1 MLHYMLYNMKRI
13 YLFIFVMVMSVTMI
27 QAEQYVENISCQTL
41 INWGL
46 APAHYCDCSED
57 SKTFSFPLDLQL
69 AKTVWYN
76 AKLKDVKNG
85 ITAYLYAD
93 CEVKIDLYMECIS
106 SYVAYSYTLS
116 PNQTRDIDGKKIEE
130 KIASTG
136 VSLSDDTKVHLKIYP
151 VGGTGG
157 RVICMPYNQGYH
169 STCSDCLA
177 IFPEMTIVSS
187 HADDVFYLDP
197 AYIPTDKGLAVS
209 WQGSDAAPCHLRI
222 TRATCDGEL
231 LAEADIVAEPY
242 NIPINL
248 LERARV
254 DGERLYFHFS
264 HDASAVGRICLLE
277 YEIKTPT
284 ALTDITPTI
293 EAQIVI
299 DRNGM
304 MYIRRGNERY
314 TVLGNKL

>member
-1 MLHYMLYNMKRI
+1 MMKRI
-13 YLFIFVMVMSVTMI
+13 YILTVFVLTAMPALLAEHTAIAPDRVTS
-27 QAEQYVENISCQTL
+27 ACEWLRKLS
-41 INWGL
+41 GL
-46 APAHYCDCSED
+46 PTHYCYCLEESH
-57 SKTFSFPLDLQL
+57 TFAFPLDTRITG
-69 AKTVWYN
+69 AVWYT
-76 AKLKDVKNG
+76 AKLGDVKQG

-93 CEVKIDLYMECIS
+93 CEVKIDIYSLCS
-106 SYVAYSYTLS
+106 SDNAMYSYTLS
-116 PNQTRDIDGKKIEE
+116 PNQTRDINSDAIEN
-130 KIASTG
+130 KLASMG
-136 VSLSDDTKVHLKIYP
+136 VEDISDYTPVHLKIYP

-177 IFPEMTIVSS
+177 IFPEMIIVSS

-197 AYIPTDKGLAVS
+197 AYIPTDKGLSVS
-209 WQGSDAAPCHLRI
+209 WQGSDDAPCHLRI

-231 LAEADIVAEPY
+231 LAEADIVAEPC
-242 NIPINL
+242 NIPIHL
-248 LERARV
+248 LERVRV

-284 ALTDITPTI
+284 DLTDITPTI

>member
-1 MLHYMLYNMKRI
+1 MMKRI
-13 YLFIFVMVMSVTMI
+13 YILTVFVLTAMPALLAEHTTIAPDRVTS
-27 QAEQYVENISCQTL
+27 ACEWLRKLS
-41 INWGL
+41 GL
-46 APAHYCDCSED
+46 PTHYCYCLEESH
-57 SKTFSFPLDLQL
+57 TFAFPLD
-69 AKTVWYN
+69 TRITGPVWYT
-76 AKLKDVKNG
+76 ATLGDVKQG

-93 CEVKIDLYMECIS
+93 CEVKIDIYSLCS
-106 SYVAYSYTLS
+106 SDNAMYSYTLS
-116 PNQTRDIDGKKIEE
+116 PNQTRDINSDAIEN
-130 KIASTG
+130 KLASMG
-136 VSLSDDTKVHLKIYP
+136 IEDISDYTPVHLKIYP

-169 STCSDCLA
+169 STCSNCLA
-177 IFPEMTIVSS
+177 IFTEMTIVSS

-197 AYIPTDKGLAVS
+197 AYIPTDKGLSVS
-209 WQGSDAAPCHLRI
+209 WQGSDATPCHLRI

-231 LAEADIVAEPY
+231 LAEADGAAEPY

-299 DRNGM
+299 DRNGV

>member
-1 MLHYMLYNMKRI
+1 MMKRI
-13 YLFIFVMVMSVTMI
+13 YILTVFVLTAMPALLAEHTTIAPDRVTS
-27 QAEQYVENISCQTL
+27 ACEWLRKLS
-41 INWGL
+41 GL
-46 APAHYCDCSED
+46 PTHYCYCLEESH
-57 SKTFSFPLDLQL
+57 TFAFPLD
-69 AKTVWYN
+69 TRITGSVWYT
-76 AKLKDVKNG
+76 ATLGDVKQG

-93 CEVKIDLYMECIS
+93 CEVKIDIYSLCS
-106 SYVAYSYTLS
+106 SDNAMYSYTLS
-116 PNQTRDIDGKKIEE
+116 PNQTRDINSDAIEN
-130 KIASTG
+130 KLASMG
-136 VSLSDDTKVHLKIYP
+136 IEDISDYTPVHLKIYP

-197 AYIPTDKGLAVS
+197 AYIPTDKGLSVS
-209 WQGSDAAPCHLRI
+209 WQESDAAPCHLRI

-264 HDASAVGRICLLE
+264 HDASTVGRICLLE

-314 TVLGNKL
+314 TILGNKL

>member
-1 MLHYMLYNMKRI
+1 MKRFNLLI
-13 YLFIFVMVMSVTMI
+13 LLLVSAMTSVV
-27 QAEQYVENISCQTL
+27 AEQTPTAPDQVSSMCEWLRKLSG
-41 INWGL
+41 W
-46 APAHYCDCSED
+46 PAHYCYCSEE
-57 SKTFSFPLDLQL
+57 SHTFGFPLDT
-69 AKTVWYN
+69 KITETVWYN
-76 AKLKDVKNG
+76 ATLGDVKQG

-93 CEVKIDLYMECIS
+93 CEVKLDIYSLCS
-106 SYVAYSYTLS
+106 SANAMYSYTLS
-116 PNQTRDIDGKKIEE
+116 PNQTRDINSDAIEN
-130 KIASTG
+130 KLASLG
-136 VSLSDDTKVHLKIYP
+136 VQDISDYTPVHIKIYP

-197 AYIPTDKGLAVS
+197 TYIPQGKGLAVS
-209 WQGSDAAPCHLRI
+209 WNEPNAIPCHLKI

-231 LAEADIVAEPY
+231 LAEADIATGEQSY
-242 NIPINL
+242 HIDINI
-248 LERARV
+248 LENARV
-254 DGERLYFHFS
+254 AGERLYLHFT
-264 HDASAVGRICLLE
+264 HDASAVGRILLQE
-277 YEIKTPT
+277 YENTPT
-284 ALTDITPTI
+284 SLIDVITEL
-293 EAQIVI
+293 EAQIII

>member
-1 MLHYMLYNMKRI
+1 MKRI
-13 YLFIFVMVMSVTMI
+13 YILTVILVTAISFI
-27 QAEQYVENISCQTL
+27 QAEHTATVPDKVSSTCEWIRKIS
-41 INWGL
+41 GL
-46 APAHYCDCSED
+46 PTHYCYCLEESH
-57 SKTFSFPLDLQL
+57 TFAFPLDIRI
-69 AKTVWYN
+69 TEPVWYT
-76 AKLKDVKNG
+76 ATLGDVKQG

-93 CEVKIDLYMECIS
+93 CEVKIDIYSLCS
-106 SYVAYSYTLS
+106 SDNAMYSYTLS
-116 PNQTRDIDGKKIEE
+116 PNQTRDINSDAIEN
-130 KIASTG
+130 KLASMG
-136 VSLSDDTKVHLKIYP
+136 IEDISDNTPVHLEIYP

-157 RVICMPYNQGYH
+157 RVICMPYDQGFH

-197 AYIPTDKGLAVS
+197 AYIPTDRGLAVS
-209 WQGSDAAPCHLRI
+209 WQGSDATACHLRI

-231 LAEADIVAEPY
+231 LAEADIAAEPY
-242 NIPINL
+242 DISINL

-264 HDASAVGRICLLE
+264 HDASTVGRICLLE

-284 ALTDITPTI
+284 ALPDIATTI
-293 EAQIVI
+293 ETQIMI
-299 DRNGM
+299 DRTGM

-314 TVLGNKL
+314 TILGNKL

>member
-1 MLHYMLYNMKRI
+1 MMKRI
-13 YLFIFVMVMSVTMI
+13 YILTIFVLTAMPALLAEHTAIAPDRVTS
-27 QAEQYVENISCQTL
+27 ACEWLRKLS
-41 INWGL
+41 GL
-46 APAHYCDCSED
+46 PTHYCYCLEESH
-57 SKTFSFPLDLQL
+57 TFAFPLD
-69 AKTVWYN
+69 TRITEPVWYT
-76 AKLKDVKNG
+76 ATLGDVKQG

-93 CEVKIDLYMECIS
+93 CEVKIDMYSLCS
-106 SYVAYSYTLS
+106 SDNAMYSYTLS
-116 PNQTRDIDGKKIEE
+116 PNQTRDINSDAIEN
-130 KIASTG
+130 KLASMG
-136 VSLSDDTKVHLKIYP
+136 IEDISDYTPVHLKIYP

-197 AYIPTDKGLAVS
+197 AYIPTDEGLSVS
-209 WQGSDAAPCHLRI
+209 WQGSDDAPCHLRI

-299 DRNGM
+299 DRNGV

-314 TVLGNKL
+314 TILGNKL

>member
-1 MLHYMLYNMKRI
+1 MMKRI
-13 YLFIFVMVMSVTMI
+13 YILTIFVLTAMPALL
-27 QAEQYVENISCQTL
+27 AEHTATTPDRVSSACEWLRKLS
-41 INWGL
+41 GL
-46 APAHYCDCSED
+46 PTHYCYCHEESH
-57 SKTFSFPLDLQL
+57 TFAFPLDTRITE
-69 AKTVWYN
+69 TVWYT
-76 AKLKDVKNG
+76 AKLGDVKQG

-93 CEVKIDLYMECIS
+93 CEVKLDIYSLCS
-106 SYVAYSYTLS
+106 SANAMYSYTLS
-116 PNQTRDIDGKKIEE
+116 PNQTRDINSDAIEKKLE
-130 KIASTG
+130 
-136 VSLSDDTKVHLKIYP
+136 SLGLEDISDKTPVYLKIYP

-177 IFPEMTIVSS
+177 IFPEMTVVSS

-197 AYIPTDKGLAVS
+197 AYIPTNRGLAVS

-242 NIPINL
+242 NIPTNL

-284 ALTDITPTI
+284 ALTDIAPTI

-314 TVLGNKL
+314 TILGNKL